1 MALIK
6 IEIKSRYS
14 DKVLFSYESEN
25 NTIKDTLLEAVR
37 KNVDIRGANLC
48 DANLRDA
55 NLRGADISSANLYG
69 ANLYCADISCADLRY
84 ANLGDA
90 NLRGANL
97 GDANLR
103 GANLSDADLRG
114 ANLNGADLRGANL
127 SGANFCNA
135 YLGSANLG
143 DANLRGANLRDANL
157 CNANLSGAYLY
168 CADISCADLR
178 YANLRDA
185 YLSNANLRNANLCG
199 AKEIPFVPFYCPSE
213 GSFIGWKKVSNY
225 LIKLQ
230 IPEDAKR
237 SSATS
242 QKCRCDKAKVLAIT
256 ELDGTNPISEIEN
269 FAYSPS
275 VLYKVGEMVIPDSF
289 DEDRWNECSHGI
301 HFFINKQDAINYNF

>member
-1 MALIK
+1 MAIIK
-6 IEIKSRYS
+6 IKIRCRYS

-25 NTIKDTLLEAVR
+25 NTINDTLLEAVR

-55 NLRGADISSANLYG
+55 NLRGADLSSANLSG
-69 ANLYCADISCADLRY
+69 
-84 ANLGDA
+84 A

-97 GDANLR
+97 SDANLR
-103 GANLSDADLRG
+103 GANLSDADIRGANLCGANLRG
-114 ANLNGADLRGANL
+114 ANLDGADIRDAYLTNANLGGAYLDGANLSGAYLYDADIRCAYLCGANL

-135 YLGSANLG
+135 YLGSANLR
-143 DANLRGANLRDANL
+143 DANLRDADIRD
-157 CNANLSGAYLY
+157 ANLSGAYL
-168 CADISCADLR
+168 R
-178 YANLRDA
+178 
-185 YLSNANLRNANLCG
+185 G
-199 AKEIPFVPFYCPSE
+199 AKEIPFIPLACPSE

-242 QKCRCDKAKVLAIT
+242 QKCRCDKALVLAIT
-256 ELDGTNPISEIEN
+256 KLDGTNPISEIEN
-269 FAYSPS
+269 FSYSPS

-301 HFFINKQDAINYNF
+301 HFFINKQDAINYNL

>member
-1 MALIK
+1 MKLVK
-6 IEIKSRYS
+6 IEIKSRYPG
-14 DKVLFSYESEN
+14 KVLFSHESEN

-37 KNVDIRGANLC
+37 KNVDLSNADLRGADLNGADLRCANLC
-48 DANLRDA
+48 IAKLYGANLRDA
-55 NLRGADISSANLYG
+55 NLCN
-69 ANLYCADISCADLRY
+69 
-84 ANLGDA
+84 
-90 NLRGANL
+90 
-97 GDANLR
+97 
-103 GANLSDADLRG
+103 
-114 ANLNGADLRGANL
+114 ANL
-127 SGANFCNA
+127 SGA
-135 YLGSANLG
+135 YLYCADLG
-143 DANLRGANLRDANL
+143 DADLRYANLRDANL

-178 YANLRDA
+178 YANLRDANLSNAYLRDA

-256 ELDGTNPISEIEN
+256 KLDGTNPISEIEN
-269 FAYSPS
+269 FGYSPS

-301 HFFINKQDAINYNF
+301 HFFINKQDAINYNL